1 MEIEPEWL
9 CGGGKRFPALWSA
22 QFLSHVNR
30 RAATDQRDSR
40 GPMMQTQH
48 DACDDRRNTGY
59 LGDLSDKIQFRVCHL
74 HSSATFP
81 AALIQSRSG
90 RGISITIRCGS
101 SVIAAAPL

>member
-1 MEIEPEWL
+1 
-9 CGGGKRFPALWSA
+9 
-22 QFLSHVNR
+22 
-30 RAATDQRDSR
+30 
-40 GPMMQTQH
+40 MQTQH
-48 DACDDRRNTGY
+48 HTCDNRRNTGY

-90 RGISITIRCGS
+90 RGISITIRCS